1 MKLLFLTQYYPPE
14 TGAPQNRLHS
24 LALNLIKVSFEVE
37 VLTAMPNY
45 PNMEIFP
52 EYRGIK
58 EMEETIDGVRVVRSS
73 IYVTKDKGVAKRLMN
88 YFSFVWTSMRSYKRL
103 RKVDYVL
110 CESPPLFLGISALYL
125 ARKLKAKMI
134 FNVSDLWP
142 ESAEELDIVSNKFFL
157 GLAYKLEAYLYKK
170 SFLVTGQTQGIVA
183 DINKRFPKVPTMW
196 LPNGIDKDL
205 YSFEDIETDWLEEYG
220 IQGKRLYMYA
230 GIIGH
235 AQGLDVLIKAKQWL
249 MNNEPEIA
257 SGLEFVMI
265 GDGPEKNRLEEL
277 DKELETKIVFI
288 PNTPKQKVMRMIKNA
303 SGYIVPLKKLN
314 LFLGAIPSKI
324 FDPLALGIPVL
335 LGVDG
340 EARKIFIEQGKGGLF
355 YEPENH
361 EALAEA
367 IVQLE
372 NDKHLAKKLGQQG
385 KEYVEQNF
393 DRKNIAMSFKDRV
406 QTLDS
411 YLQL

>member
-24 LALNLIKVSFEVE
+24 LALNLIKVGFEVE

-45 PNMEIFP
+45 PKMDIFP
-52 EYRGIK
+52 EYRELK
-58 EMEETIDGVRVVRSS
+58 EMEEAIDGVRVVRST

-88 YFSFVWTSMRSYKRL
+88 YFSFVWTSIRSYKRL
-103 RKVDYVL
+103 SEADYVL

-183 DINKRFPKVPTMW
+183 DINRRFPKVPTMW
-196 LPNGIDKDL
+196 LPNGIDKNV
-205 YSFEDIETDWLEEYG
+205 YSFEDIETDWLKEYG

-235 AQGLDVLIKAKQWL
+235 AQGLDVIIKAKQWL
-249 MNNEPEIA
+249 MKHEPEIA

-265 GDGPEKNRLEEL
+265 GDGPEKDRLEEF

-340 EARKIFIEQGKGGLF
+340 EARNIFIEQGKGGLF

-361 EALAEA
+361 EALAKA

-372 NDKHLAKKLGQQG
+372 NYKNLAKKLGQQG
-385 KEYVEQNF
+385 KEFVEQNF
-393 DRKNIAMSFKDRV
+393 DRKNIAMSFNNR
-406 QTLDS
+406 
-411 YLQL
+411 LQNLAS

>member
-24 LALNLIKVSFEVE
+24 LALNLIRVGFEVE

-45 PNMEIFP
+45 PKMEIFP
-52 EYRGIK
+52 EYRGLK
-58 EMEETIDGVRVVRSS
+58 KMEETIDGVRVVRSS
-73 IYVTKDKGVAKRLMN
+73 IYVSKDKGVAKRLMN

-103 RKVDYVL
+103 SNADYVF

-125 ARKLKAKMI
+125 AQKLKAKMI

-142 ESAEELDIVSNKFFL
+142 ESAAELDIVSNKFFL

-183 DINKRFPKVPTMW
+183 DINKRFPKVSSMW
-196 LPNGIDKDL
+196 LPNGIDKDV
-205 YSFEDIETDWLEEYG
+205 YSFADVETEWLKEYS
-220 IQGKRLYMYA
+220 IQGKHLYMYA

-235 AQGLDVLIKAKQWL
+235 AQGLDVIIKAKQWL
-249 MNNEPEIA
+249 MKNEPEIA

-265 GDGPEKNRLEEL
+265 GDGPEKDRLVAH
-277 DKELETKIVFI
+277 DKKLGTKIIFI
-288 PNTPKQKVMRMIKNA
+288 PNLPKQKVMRMIKNA

-340 EARKIFIEQGKGGLF
+340 EARNIFIERGKGGLF

-361 EALAEA
+361 EALARA

-372 NDKHLAKKLGQQG
+372 KDKDLAEKLGQQG
-385 KEYVEQNF
+385 KDYVEQNF
-393 DRKNIAMSFKDRV
+393 DRKNIAISFKDQV
-406 QTLDS
+406 QALDF
-411 YLQL
+411 

>member
-24 LALNLIKVSFEVE
+24 LALNLIKVGFEVE
-37 VLTAMPNY
+37 VLTALPNY
-45 PNMEIFP
+45 PKMEIFP
-52 EYRGIK
+52 EYRGIR

-88 YFSFVWTSMRSYKRL
+88 YFSFVWTSMRSHKRL
-103 RKVDYVL
+103 READYVL

-125 ARKLKAKMI
+125 AWKLKAKMI

-157 GLAYKLEAYLYKK
+157 GLAYKLEAFLYKK

-196 LPNGIDKDL
+196 LPNGIDKDVYTFSDL
-205 YSFEDIETDWLEEYG
+205 ETDWLREYT
-220 IQGKRLYMYA
+220 IQDKRLYMYA

-235 AQGLDVLIKAKQWL
+235 AQGLDVIIKAKQWL
-249 MNNEPEIA
+249 LHNEPEIA

-265 GDGPEKNRLEEL
+265 GDGPEKDRLMEL
-277 DKELETKIVFI
+277 DKALGTRLVFI

-340 EARKIFIEQGKGGLF
+340 EARNIFIEQGKGGLY

-361 EALAEA
+361 EALARA
-367 IVQLE
+367 IVQFE
-372 NDKHLAKKLGQQG
+372 KDKELAKKLGQQG
-385 KEYVEQNF
+385 KDYVEQNF
-393 DRKNIAMSFKDRV
+393 DRKNIAITLRDRV
-406 QTLDS
+406 QALE
-411 YLQL
+411 L

>member
-24 LALNLIKVSFEVE
+24 LALNLIKAGLEVE

-45 PNMEIFP
+45 PKMEIFP
-52 EYRGIK
+52 EYRGLK

-73 IYVTKDKGVAKRLMN
+73 IYVSKDKGIAKRLMN

-103 RKVDYVL
+103 SEADYVL

-183 DINKRFPKVPTMW
+183 DINKRFPKVPIMW
-196 LPNGIDKDL
+196 LPNGIDKDV
-205 YSFEDIETDWLEEYG
+205 YSFENIETDWLEQYG

-235 AQGLDVLIKAKQWL
+235 AQGLDVIIKAKQWL

-265 GDGPEKNRLEEL
+265 GDGPEKHRLVEL
-277 DKELETKIVFI
+277 DKELKTKIIFI
-288 PNTPKQKVMRMIKNA
+288 PNTPKQKLIPMIKNA
-303 SGYIVPLKKLN
+303 TGYIVPLKKLD

-340 EARKIFIEQGKGGLF
+340 EARNIFIEQGKGGLF
-355 YEPENH
+355 YEPENY
-361 EALAEA
+361 EALAKA
-367 IVQLE
+367 LVKLE
-372 NDKHLAKKLGQQG
+372 NDKNLAKKLGRQG
-385 KEYVEQNF
+385 KQYIEQNF

-406 QTLDS
+406 HSLDS
-411 YLQL
+411 

>member
-24 LALNLIKVSFEVE
+24 LALNLIKVGFEVE

-45 PNMEIFP
+45 PKMEIFP

-58 EMEETIDGVRVVRSS
+58 EMEEAIDGVRVVRSS

-103 RKVDYVL
+103 SEADYVL

-142 ESAEELDIVSNKFFL
+142 ESAEELDIVSNKFYL

-183 DINKRFPKVPTMW
+183 DIHKRFRKVPTMW
-196 LPNGIDKDL
+196 LPNGIDKDV
-205 YSFEDIETDWLEEYG
+205 YSFEGIETDWLEEYG

-235 AQGLDVLIKAKQWL
+235 AQGLDVIIRAKHWLIKH
-249 MNNEPEIA
+249 EPQIA

-265 GDGPEKNRLEEL
+265 GDGPEKDRLVEL
-277 DKELETKIVFI
+277 DKELETKIVLI
-288 PNTPKQKVMRMIKNA
+288 PNTPKQKAMRMIKSA

-340 EARKIFIEQGKGGLF
+340 EARNIFIEQGKGGLF

-361 EALAEA
+361 EALAKA

-372 NDKHLAKKLGQQG
+372 NDQHLAKKLGQQG

-411 YLQL
+411 

>member
-24 LALNLIKVSFEVE
+24 LALNLIKVGFEVE

-45 PNMEIFP
+45 PKMEIFP
-52 EYRGIK
+52 EYLGIK
-58 EMEETIDGVRVVRSS
+58 EQEETIDGVRVVRSS

-103 RKVDYVL
+103 SKADYVL

-125 ARKLKAKMI
+125 TRKLKAKLI

-170 SFLVTGQTQGIVA
+170 SFLVTGQTQGIVD
-183 DINKRFPKVPTMW
+183 DINRRFPKVPTMW
-196 LPNGIDKDL
+196 LPNGIDKDV
-205 YSFEDIETDWLEEYG
+205 YSFEEIETDWLEEYG
-220 IQGKRLYMYA
+220 IRGKRLYMYA

-235 AQGLDVLIKAKQWL
+235 AQGLDVIIKAKQWL
-249 MNNEPEIA
+249 MKHEPEIA
-257 SGLEFVMI
+257 LGLEFVVI
-265 GDGPEKNRLEEL
+265 GDGPEKDRLEEL

-303 SGYIVPLKKLN
+303 SGYIVPLKRLN

-340 EARKIFIEQGKGGLF
+340 EARNIFIEQGKGGLF
-355 YEPENH
+355 YDPENH
-361 EALAEA
+361 EALAKA

-372 NDKHLAKKLGQQG
+372 NDNNLAKKLGQQG

-393 DRKNIAMSFKDRV
+393 DRKNIAMSFNDRV

-411 YLQL
+411 

>member
-24 LALNLIKVSFEVE
+24 LGLNLIKVGFEVE

-45 PNMEIFP
+45 PKMEIFP
-52 EYRGIK
+52 EYRKKK
-58 EMEETIDGVRVVRSS
+58 EMVETIDGVRVIRSS

-88 YFSFVWTSMRSYKRL
+88 YFSFVWTSIRSYKRL
-103 RKVDYVL
+103 SEADYVL
-110 CESPPLFLGISALYL
+110 CESPPLFLGISALVL

-142 ESAEELDIVSNKFFL
+142 ESAKELDIVTNKFFL

-170 SFLVTGQTQGIVA
+170 SFLVTAQTQGIVA

-196 LPNGIDKDL
+196 LPNGIDKDV
-205 YSFEDIETDWLEEYG
+205 YSFKDIETDWLQEYG

-235 AQGLDVLIKAKQWL
+235 AQGLDLIIKAKQWL
-249 MNNEPEIA
+249 INHEPEIA

-277 DKELETKIVFI
+277 DKEQETKIVFI
-288 PNTPKQKVMRMIKNA
+288 PNTPKKKVMRMIKNA

-324 FDPLALGIPVL
+324 FDPLALGIPIL

-340 EARKIFIEQGKGGLF
+340 EARNIFIEQGKGGLF
-355 YEPENH
+355 FEPENH
-361 EALAEA
+361 ETLAKA

-372 NDKHLAKKLGQQG
+372 NDKNLAKKLGQQG

-393 DRKNIAMSFKDRV
+393 DRKNIAMSFKDR
-406 QTLDS
+406 LHS
-411 YLQL
+411 LGY

>member
-24 LALNLIKVSFEVE
+24 LALNLIEVGFEVE

-45 PNMEIFP
+45 PKMELFP

-88 YFSFVWTSMRSYKRL
+88 YFSFVWTSTRSHKRL
-103 RKVDYVL
+103 READYVL

-142 ESAEELDIVSNKFFL
+142 ESAEELNIVSNKFFL
-157 GLAYKLEAYLYKK
+157 GLAYKLEAFLYKK

-196 LPNGIDKDL
+196 LPNGIDKDVYTFSEL
-205 YSFEDIETDWLEEYG
+205 ETDWLQEYN
-220 IQGKRLYMYA
+220 IQDKRLYMYA

-235 AQGLDVLIKAKQWL
+235 AQGLDVIIKAKHWL
-249 MNNEPEIA
+249 IQNEPEIA
-257 SGLEFVMI
+257 AGLEFVMI
-265 GDGPEKNRLEEL
+265 GDGPEKDRLETL
-277 DKELETKIVFI
+277 NKDLGTKIVFI

-340 EARKIFIEQGKGGLF
+340 EARNIFIEQGKGGLF
-355 YEPENH
+355 YDPENH
-361 EALAEA
+361 EALAKA

-372 NDKHLAKKLGQQG
+372 KDKDLALKLGQQG
-385 KEYVEQNF
+385 KQFVEQNF
-393 DRKNIAMSFKDRV
+393 DRKNIAISFKERV
-406 QTLDS
+406 
-411 YLQL
+411 

>member
-1 MKLLFLTQYYPPE
+1 MKLLFVTQYYPPE

-24 LALNLIKVSFEVE
+24 LALNLIKVGFEVE

-45 PNMEIFP
+45 PKMQIFP
-52 EYRGIK
+52 EYRGVNK
-58 EMEETIDGVRVVRSS
+58 MEEIIDGVRVVRSS
-73 IYVTKDKGVAKRLMN
+73 IYVTKDKGVTKRLMN
-88 YFSFVWTSMRSYKRL
+88 YFSFVWSSMRAYKRL
-103 RKVDYVL
+103 SEADYVL
-110 CESPPLFLGISALYL
+110 CESPPLFLGISALNL

-183 DINKRFPKVPTMW
+183 DINKRFPEVPTMW
-196 LPNGIDKDL
+196 LPNGIDKDV
-205 YSFEDIETDWLEEYG
+205 YSFKDIETDWLEDYG
-220 IQGKRLYMYA
+220 IQGKHLYMYA

-235 AQGLDVLIKAKQWL
+235 AQGLDLIIKAKQWL

-257 SGLEFVMI
+257 SGLEFVII
-265 GDGPEKNRLEEL
+265 GDGPEKDRLLAL
-277 DKELETKIVFI
+277 DKELETNIVFI

-303 SGYIVPLKKLN
+303 KGYIVPLKKLK

-340 EARKIFIEQGKGGLF
+340 EARNIFIQQGKGGIF
-355 YEPENH
+355 YEPEND
-361 EALAEA
+361 EALAKS
-367 IVQLE
+367 IIQLE
-372 NDKHLAKKLGQQG
+372 NDKDLAVKLGQQG
-385 KEYVEQNF
+385 KKYVEQNF

-406 QTLDS
+406 RALDS
-411 YLQL
+411 

>member
-24 LALNLIKVSFEVE
+24 LALNLIKVGFEVE

-45 PNMEIFP
+45 PKMEIFP

-103 RKVDYVL
+103 SEADYVL

-196 LPNGIDKDL
+196 LPNGIDKDV

-235 AQGLDVLIKAKQWL
+235 AQGLDVIIKAKQWL
-249 MNNEPEIA
+249 MSNEPEIA

-265 GDGPEKNRLEEL
+265 GDGPEKDRLEEL

-340 EARKIFIEQGKGGLF
+340 EARNIFIEKGKGGLF

-361 EALAEA
+361 EALAKA

-411 YLQL
+411 

>member
-24 LALNLIKVSFEVE
+24 LALNLIKVGFEVE
-37 VLTAMPNY
+37 VLTAMPSY
-45 PNMEIFP
+45 PKMEIFP
-52 EYRGIK
+52 EYRGIN
-58 EMEETIDGVRVVRSS
+58 EMEETMDGVRVVRSS
-73 IYVTKDKGVAKRLMN
+73 IYVTKDKRVAKRLMN

-103 RKVDYVL
+103 SNADYVL

-170 SFLVTGQTQGIVA
+170 SFLVTGQTQGIVV

-196 LPNGIDKDL
+196 LPNGIDKDV

-235 AQGLDVLIKAKQWL
+235 AQGLGVIIKAKQWL

-257 SGLEFVMI
+257 SGLEFVII
-265 GDGPEKNRLEEL
+265 GDGPEKDRLVEL

-340 EARKIFIEQGKGGLF
+340 EARNIFIEQGKGGLF

-361 EALAEA
+361 RDLAKA

-385 KEYVEQNF
+385 KKNVEQNF

-411 YLQL
+411 

>member
-1 MKLLFLTQYYPPE
+1 
-14 TGAPQNRLHS
+14 
-24 LALNLIKVSFEVE
+24 
-37 VLTAMPNY
+37 
-45 PNMEIFP
+45 
-52 EYRGIK
+52 
-58 EMEETIDGVRVVRSS
+58 
-73 IYVTKDKGVAKRLMN
+73 
-88 YFSFVWTSMRSYKRL
+88 MRSYKRL
-103 RKVDYVL
+103 SKADYVL

-142 ESAEELDIVSNKFFL
+142 ESAEELDIVSNKLSL

-183 DINKRFPKVPTMW
+183 DINTRFPKVPTIW
-196 LPNGIDKDL
+196 LPNGIDKDV
-205 YSFEDIETDWLEEYG
+205 YTFEDIETDWLEEYE
-220 IQGKRLYMYA
+220 IKGKRLYMYA

-235 AQGLDVLIKAKQWL
+235 AQGLDVIIKAKQWL

-265 GDGPEKNRLEEL
+265 GDGPEKDRLVEL
-277 DKELETKIVFI
+277 DKELETKIIFI

-340 EARKIFIEQGKGGLF
+340 EARNIFIEQGKGGLF

-361 EALAEA
+361 EALAKA

-411 YLQL
+411 

>member
-24 LALNLIKVSFEVE
+24 LALNLIKVGFEVE

-45 PNMEIFP
+45 PKMEIFP
-52 EYRGIK
+52 EYQGIRNI
-58 EMEETIDGVRVVRSS
+58 EETIDGVRVVRSS
-73 IYVTKDKGVAKRLMN
+73 IYLSKDKGVAKRLMN
-88 YFSFVWTSMRSYKRL
+88 YFSFVWTSMRSHKRL
-103 RKVDYVL
+103 SKTDYVL

-157 GLAYKLEAYLYKK
+157 DLAYKLEAYLYRK
-170 SFLVTGQTQGIVA
+170 SFLVTGQTQGIVS

-196 LPNGIDKDL
+196 LPNGIDKDV
-205 YSFEDIETDWLEEYG
+205 YSFEDIEIDWLEEYG

-235 AQGLDVLIKAKQWL
+235 AQGLEVIIKAKQWL
-249 MNNEPEIA
+249 LKHEPDIA
-257 SGLEFVMI
+257 ATLEFIMI
-265 GDGPEKNRLEEL
+265 GDGPEKTRLEAL
-277 DKELETKIVFI
+277 DKELKTNIIFI
-288 PNTPKQKVMRMIKNA
+288 PNTPKQKVMRMIKKA

-324 FDPLALGIPVL
+324 FDPLALGIPIL

-340 EARKIFIEQGKGGLF
+340 EARNIFIEQGKGGLF

-361 EALAEA
+361 EALAKV
-367 IVQLE
+367 IVKLE
-372 NDKHLAKKLGQQG
+372 NDKKLAKKLGQQG
-385 KEYVEQNF
+385 KEYVQRHFNRE
-393 DRKNIAMSFKDRV
+393 NIAELLNK
-406 QTLDS
+406 
-411 YLQL
+411 YLIDNSK

>member
-24 LALNLIKVSFEVE
+24 LALNLIKVGFEVE

-45 PNMEIFP
+45 PKMEIFP

-103 RKVDYVL
+103 SKADYVL

-196 LPNGIDKDL
+196 LPNGIDKDV
-205 YSFEDIETDWLEEYG
+205 YSFEDIETDWLEENG
-220 IQGKRLYMYA
+220 IQGKSLYMYA

-235 AQGLDVLIKAKQWL
+235 AQGLDVIIKAKQWL
-249 MNNEPEIA
+249 MNNEPDIA

-265 GDGPEKNRLEEL
+265 GDGPEKDRLEEL

-340 EARKIFIEQGKGGLF
+340 EARNIFIEQGKGGLF

-361 EALAEA
+361 EALAKA

-372 NDKHLAKKLGQQG
+372 NDKNLAKKLGQQG

-406 QTLDS
+406 QNLDS
-411 YLQL
+411 

>member
-24 LALNLIKVSFEVE
+24 LALNLIKVGFEVE

-45 PNMEIFP
+45 PKMEIFP

-73 IYVTKDKGVAKRLMN
+73 IYVTKEKGVAKRLMN

-103 RKVDYVL
+103 SKADYVL

-183 DINKRFPKVPTMW
+183 DINKRFNKVPTMW
-196 LPNGIDKDL
+196 LPNGIDKDV
-205 YSFEDIETDWLEEYG
+205 YSFEDIEILWLEEYG
-220 IQGKRLYMYA
+220 IQGKHLYMYA
-230 GIIGH
+230 GIIGY
-235 AQGLDVLIKAKQWL
+235 AQGLDVIVKAKQWL

-265 GDGPEKNRLEEL
+265 GDGPEKDRLEEL

-340 EARKIFIEQGKGGLF
+340 EARNIFIDQGKGGLF

-361 EALAEA
+361 EALAKA
-367 IVQLE
+367 IVQIE
-372 NDKHLAKKLGQQG
+372 HDKHLANRLGQQG

-393 DRKNIAMSFKDRV
+393 DRKNIAMSFKTRV
-406 QTLDS
+406 QALDS
-411 YLQL
+411 

>member
-24 LALNLIKVSFEVE
+24 LALNLIKVGFEVE

-45 PNMEIFP
+45 PKMEIFP

-58 EMEETIDGVRVVRSS
+58 EMNETIDGVRVLRSS

-88 YFSFVWTSMRSYKRL
+88 YFSFVWTSMRSHKRL
-103 RKVDYVL
+103 RAADYVL

-142 ESAEELDIVSNKFFL
+142 ESAEELDIVSNNFFL
-157 GLAYKLEAYLYKK
+157 GLAYKLEAFLYKK

-196 LPNGIDKDL
+196 LPNGIDKDVYTFSEL
-205 YSFEDIETDWLEEYG
+205 ETDWLQEYN
-220 IQGKRLYMYA
+220 IQNKRLYMYA

-235 AQGLDVLIKAKQWL
+235 AQGLDVILKAKQWL
-249 MNNEPEIA
+249 IQNEPEIA
-257 SGLEFVMI
+257 AGLEFVMI
-265 GDGPEKNRLEEL
+265 GDGPERDRLVTL
-277 DKELETKIVFI
+277 DKDLGTNIVFI
-288 PNTPKQKVMRMIKNA
+288 PNTPKQKVIRMLKNA
-303 SGYIVPLKKLN
+303 SGYIVTLKKLN

-340 EARKIFIEQGKGGLF
+340 EARNIFIEQGKGGLF
-355 YEPENH
+355 YEPENR
-361 EALAEA
+361 EALAKA

-372 NDKHLAKKLGQQG
+372 KDKDLALKLGQQG
-385 KEYVEQNF
+385 KHFVEQNF
-393 DRKNIAMSFKDRV
+393 DRKNIAISFKERV
-406 QTLDS
+406 ETLDS
-411 YLQL
+411 

>member
-24 LALNLIKVSFEVE
+24 LALNLIKVGFEVE

-45 PNMEIFP
+45 PKMEIFP
-52 EYRGIK
+52 EYRGVK
-58 EMEETIDGVRVVRSS
+58 ETEDTIDEVRVVRSS

-88 YFSFVWTSMRSYKRL
+88 YFSFVWTSMRSHKRL
-103 RKVDYVL
+103 SKADYVL

-125 ARKLKAKMI
+125 ARKLKARMI

-196 LPNGIDKDL
+196 LPNGIDKDV
-205 YSFEDIETDWLEEYG
+205 YSFDEIETDWIEEYG

-235 AQGLDVLIKAKQWL
+235 AQGLDVIIKAKQWL
-249 MNNEPEIA
+249 MNNEPDIA

-265 GDGPEKNRLEEL
+265 GDGPEQDRLEEL

-340 EARKIFIEQGKGGLF
+340 EARNIFIEQGKGGIF

-361 EALAEA
+361 EALAKA

-372 NDKHLAKKLGQQG
+372 NDKNLAKKLGRQG

-393 DRKNIAMSFKDRV
+393 DRKTIAMSFKDRV

-411 YLQL
+411 

>member
-24 LALNLIKVSFEVE
+24 LALNLIKVGFEVE
-37 VLTAMPNY
+37 VLTALPNY
-45 PNMEIFP
+45 PKMEIFP
-52 EYRGIK
+52 EYRGIR

-88 YFSFVWTSMRSYKRL
+88 YFSFVWTSMRSHKRL
-103 RKVDYVL
+103 READYVL

-157 GLAYKLEAYLYKK
+157 RLAYKLEAFLYKK
-170 SFLVTGQTQGIVA
+170 SFLVTGQTQGIIA

-196 LPNGIDKDL
+196 LPNGIDKDVYTFSEL
-205 YSFEDIETDWLEEYG
+205 ETDWLEEYG

-235 AQGLDVLIKAKQWL
+235 AQGLDVILRAKQWL
-249 MNNEPEIA
+249 VENEPEIA
-257 SGLEFVMI
+257 ASLEFVII
-265 GDGPEKNRLEEL
+265 GDGPEKKRLEEININL
-277 DKELETKIVFI
+277 KTNVVFI

-340 EARKIFIEQGKGGLF
+340 EARSIFIEQGKGGLF

-361 EALAEA
+361 AALGKA

-372 NDKHLAKKLGQQG
+372 NDKNFAKKLGQQG
-385 KEYVEQNF
+385 KDYVEQNF
-393 DRKNIAMSFKDRV
+393 DRKNIAITLRDRV
-406 QTLDS
+406 QALE
-411 YLQL
+411 L